1 MNRRILVIA
10 AGITLLSVGIRPLGA
25 AEPPSKAIYL
35 YFVQGQPAGKAEIQT
50 TLEGGAYVVT
60 STSEIDFVD
69 FNQTLTCRT
78 DFAKESRRPTLF
90 RYDGFRND
98 VKMSGT
104 VRIGNGSAEGKL
116 ESGGTPYSGR
126 VAWNDPTYLFQ
137 DYVPDHLMMM
147 ARDLLALE
155 KESSTFTVLF
165 PSNMVLLPA
174 IASNESEIELP
185 VRPKPVVC
193 RKFGIGF
200 QNAAPFFV
208 YVDSKQGI
216 PIYVDFPSVQTEV
229 FLQGTFGD
237 HPATK
242 YVAPPQPAGP

>member
-10 AGITLLSVGIRPLGA
+10 AGITLLSVGVCRLEA
-25 AEPPSKAIYL
+25 AEPPSKATYL
-35 YFVQGQPAGKAEIQT
+35 YFVQGQPAGRAEIQT
-50 TLEGGAYVVT
+50 TQEGGAYVVT
-60 STSEIDFVD
+60 STSKIEFID
-69 FNQTLTCRT
+69 FNQTLSCRT
-78 DFAKESRRPTLF
+78 EFEKATRRPTLF
-90 RYDGFRND
+90 RYDGVRNKE
-98 VKMSGT
+98 KMSGT
-104 VRIGNGSAEGKL
+104 VRIGNGAAEGKL
-116 ESGGTPYSGR
+116 EAGETPYSGR
-126 VAWNDPTYLFQ
+126 VTWKDPTYLFQ

-155 KESSTFTVLF
+155 KESSAFSVLF
-165 PSNMVLLPA
+165 PSSMVLLPA
-174 IASNESEIELP
+174 VASNESEIELP

-216 PIYVDFPSVQTEV
+216 PIYLDFPAVQTEV